1 MRTQSKVEGGE
12 FNAETQRT
20 QRDAEKKSGVSGLKS
35 KVFSAML
42 CGLCVSALIPGVL
55 V

>member
-1 MRTQSKVEGGE
+1 MLKT
-12 FNAETQRT
+12 
-20 QRDAEKKSGVSGLKS
+20 EKLKS
-35 KVFSAML
+35 ESRISSALL